1 MKIKKIAKD
10 FWNDESGQGML
21 EYILIAVA
29 VVAAAVAMRP
39 WLTGLIEG
47 QQAKLEGELDGGGF

>member
-1 MKIKKIAKD
+1 MKIKKLAKD

-29 VVAAAVAMRP
+29 VVAAAVLLKPR
-39 WLTGLIEG
+39 IEG
-47 QQAKLEGELDGGGF
+47 IISGQADRLESDLGEF